1 MRLTIASVGKFR
13 GGPLLALYSEY
24 SGRLP
29 WPIELREVEE
39 KRPLKGPQR
48 KTREAELLIKA
59 APEKARLIVLHETG
73 KMLTSVEFAQ
83 ALEQYADEGI
93 QDLAF
98 LIGGADGHDNSTLKA
113 ADRILSLGSMTWPHL
128 MVRGLLAE
136 QLYRASSI
144 LANHPYHR
152 A

>member
-13 GGPLLALYSEY
+13 GGPLSALYSEY
-24 SGRLP
+24 SSRLP
-29 WPIELREVEE
+29 WPIELKEVEE

-48 KTREAELLIKA
+48 KTREAELLMKA
-59 APEKARLIVLHETG
+59 VPEKSRLIVLHETG
-73 KMLTSVEFAQ
+73 KLLSSVEFAHL
-83 ALEQYADEGI
+83 LENYANEGI

-98 LIGGADGHDNSTLKA
+98 LIGGADGHEKSTLSS
-113 ADRILSLGSMTWPHL
+113 ADLLLSLGAMTWPHL

-152 A
+152 T